1 MAAFT
6 STGAVSQSITRV
18 GTYEPFELQVARDQI
33 TWHSADLVSGYSGV
47 TSTSYQ
53 TIWSQNSL
61 YSYPASATVMT
72 VSSSSASDTAA
83 GTGARTVYIN
93 GLDANYNEINE
104 TVTLNGTTGVN
115 TVNSYLR
122 MFHIMAVTAGSAGAA
137 VGAIYVGTGTITSG
151 VPANV
156 YGVYGA
162 NGGSTACIWTVPAGY
177 TAFIVSI
184 AVAAGC
190 TTANAFTSLGL
201 YNRPFGGVFDNTVQ
215 GRAANGAPFTVP
227 FFYPLSFPEK
237 TDLEVRA
244 TSTTAS
250 SVSAQMQIVYIKNDG
265 SL

>member
-1 MAAFT
+1 MAVAY
-6 STGAVSQSITRV
+6 SISQSGIH
-18 GTYEPFELQVARDQI
+18 EPFELQVGRGQI
-33 TWHSADLVSGYSGV
+33 TDHSTVLVSGYSGI

-72 VSSSSASDTAA
+72 VSSGSASDTAA
-83 GTGARTVYIN
+83 GTGARTVYLN
-93 GLDANYNEINE
+93 GLDANYNQIGE
-104 TVTLNGTTGVN
+104 TVALNGQTGVS

-122 MFHIMAVTAGSAGAA
+122 IFHIMVSTAGSGGAA
-137 VGAIYVGTGTITSG
+137 VGAIYVGTGTITTG

-162 NGGSTACIWTVPAGY
+162 NGGSTACVWTVPAGY
-177 TAFIVSI
+177 TAYIVSF

-190 TTANAFTSLGL
+190 TTAGAFTSLGL
-201 YNRPFGGVFDNTVQ
+201 YNRPLGGVFDNTVQ

-237 TDLEVRA
+237 TDLEIRA
-244 TSTTAS
+244 SSTTAS

>member
-1 MAAFT
+1 MAVAY
-6 STGAVSQSITRV
+6 SISQSGIH
-18 GTYEPFELQVARDQI
+18 EPFELQVARNQI
-33 TWHSADLVSGYSGV
+33 TWHSAVLVSGFSGT

-61 YSYPASATVMT
+61 YSYPASAAVMT
-72 VSSSSASDTAA
+72 VSSGSASDTAA

-93 GLDANYNEINE
+93 GLDASYNEIGE
-104 TVTLNGTTGVN
+104 TVTLNGQSGVS

-122 MFHIMAVTAGSAGAA
+122 IFHIMVSTAGSGGAA
-137 VGAIYVGTGTITSG
+137 VGTIYVGTGTITTG

-156 YGVYGA
+156 YGVYGV

-177 TAFIVSI
+177 TAYIVSF

-190 TTANAFTSLGL
+190 TTAGAFTNLGL
-201 YNRPFGGVFDNTVQ
+201 YSRPLGGVFDNTVQ
-215 GRAANGAPFTVP
+215 GRAANGAPFTIP

-244 TSTTAS
+244 SSTTAS
-250 SVSAQMQIVYIKNDG
+250 SVSAQMQIVYIKNDTG
-265 SL
+265 L

>member
-1 MAAFT
+1 MGVTAW
-6 STGAVSQSITRV
+6 SITQN
-18 GTYEPFELQVARDQI
+18 GLHEPFELQVARDQI
-33 TWHSADLVSGYSGV
+33 SWHKTVLVSGYSGA

-53 TIWSQNSL
+53 TIWSQNTL

-93 GLDANYNEINE
+93 GLDANYNEISE
-104 TVTLNGTTGVN
+104 TVTLNGTSGVN

-122 MFHIMAVTAGSAGAA
+122 MFHVMVATAGSGGAA
-137 VGAIYVGTGTITSG
+137 VGAIYVGTGTITAG

-177 TAFIVSI
+177 TAHIVSAAI
-184 AVAAGC
+184 AAGC

-201 YNRPFGGVFDNTVQ
+201 YNRPLGGVFDNTVQ
-215 GRAANGAPFTVP
+215 GRCANGAPFAIP
-227 FFYPLSFPEK
+227 FFYPISFPEK
-237 TDLEVRA
+237 TDLEIRA
-244 TSTTAS
+244 ASTTAS
-250 SVSAQMQIVYIKNDG
+250 SVSAQMQIVYIKNDANA
-265 SL
+265 